1 MLLHALLL
9 WAVLVAVSLSALAV
23 LIEVPGYATRLEGTT
38 EASANTGRPFYA
50 FRGVFYAEQPTNLT
64 RFLVNIVLIN

>member
-1 MLLHALLL
+1 MGSLLHALLP
-9 WAVLVAVSLSALAV
+9 WAVLISVGLSASAV

-38 EASANTGRPFYA
+38 DEATANTGRPYYA

-64 RFLVNIVLIN
+64 RFLVY